1 MIITK
6 IEPQKKHKNR
16 SSVFLDG
23 AFSFGI
29 DDFDL
34 RKLKLKVGQELTED
48 ELENIRKE
56 ILVQEARQY
65 ALMLLDRHIYTES
78 ALIRKLKER
87 EYDEHTAA
95 VTITF
100 LKEYGYINDA
110 EYARRYVA
118 SAMQTG
124 KSGLRKIKY
133 DLVGK
138 GICKD
143 LIEEIMQEFEED
155 AGNLEK
161 EQVVR
166 LLEKKLKGD
175 FSFPN
180 LMKAKRYAFSR
191 GFSVEIINSALKEL
205 TNDDETWSID

>member
-34 RKLKLKVGQELTED
+34 RKLKLKEGQELTE
-48 ELENIRKE
+48 ETLENIRKE
-56 ILVQEARQY
+56 ILVQEARKY
-65 ALMLLDRHIYTES
+65 ALKLLDRHIYTES
-78 ALIRKLKER
+78 SLIRKLKDR
-87 EYDEHTAA
+87 EYDEY
-95 VTITF
+95 TITTTTTF

-110 EYARRYVA
+110 EYARHYMT

-124 KSGLRKIKY
+124 KSGIRKIKY
-133 DLVGK
+133 DLAGK
-138 GICKD
+138 GISKEI
-143 LIEEIMQEFEED
+143 IEEIATEFEDENAD
-155 AGNLEK
+155 SEP
-161 EQVVR
+161 EQVIK
-166 LLEKKLKGD
+166 LLDKKLKGD

-191 GFSVEIINSALKEL
+191 GFSAEAIDSAMKKL
-205 TNDDETWSID
+205 TANDENWSID